1 MVVGIVAA
9 IESAYAQ
16 DLGRILGIVET
27 FEQTGTEMG
36 KTIMSHGSGGLLA
49 SLFVVFFGGAAAY
62 GNSRIPGVFVVLCAF
77 AGIYVGAAAIFEY
90 MMIAIMGGI
99 LAMLGK
105 SAKH

>member
-49 SLFVVFFGGAAAY
+49 SLFVVFLRRSGGL
-62 GNSRIPGVFVVLCAF
+62 RQ
-77 AGIYVGAAAIFEY
+77 
-90 MMIAIMGGI
+90 
-99 LAMLGK
+99 
-105 SAKH
+105 